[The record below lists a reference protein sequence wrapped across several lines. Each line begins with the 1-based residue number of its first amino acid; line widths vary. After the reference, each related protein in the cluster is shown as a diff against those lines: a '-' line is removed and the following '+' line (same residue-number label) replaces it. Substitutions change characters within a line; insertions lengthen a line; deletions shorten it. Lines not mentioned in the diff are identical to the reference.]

1 MPDTTTTPRRPIREG
16 LLTGDLADTARIR
29 LLGTR
34 CATCG
39 ATALGERATCPACS
53 APSVTH
59 VPLSDRGT
67 LWTYTV
73 VRYRPPG
80 DYRGPEP
87 FEPFG
92 IGLVEVPEGVRV
104 MSPIRCAPEALAIG
118 MPLVFVP
125 EVRTDP
131 DGAEVVAFAFAPA
144 ANGGRDD

>member
-1 MPDTTTTPRRPIREG
+1 MTDTTRTPRRPIRDG
-16 LLTGDLADTARIR
+16 LLVGDLADTATIR
-29 LLGTR
+29 LAGTR
-34 CATCG
+34 CAACDE
-39 ATALGERATCPACS
+39 TALGQRATCPACS

-59 VPLSDRGT
+59 TSLGARGT

-104 MSPIRCAPEALAIG
+104 MSPIRCAPSALAIG

-131 DGAEVVAFAFAPA
+131 DGTEVVAFAFAPA
-144 ANGGRDD
+144 TDGGPHD